1 MIIMPDRSG
10 PGSTK
15 TANDTVVQQGAVGK
29 YATVGRRRKRG
40 GKHVRD
46 KQKRRMGR
54 KMEVKVGTLNV
65 GTMTGKGRELAEMMV
80 KRKVD
85 ILCVQE
91 TKWKGS
97 KARNIGDGCKI
108 FYHGEDGRR
117 NGVGV
122 ILSEEYIGRVL
133 EVKRV
138 SDRMM
143 YMKLDIDGV
152 MMIVISAY
160 APQVGCL
167 MEEKDKFWTDLDD
180 VVESIPK
187 EERVVIGADFNGHVG
202 EGNRG
207 DENVMGRYG
216 DKARNAEGQMVVDFA
231 TRMEMAVLNTYFKK
245 REEHRVT
252 YKSGGRSTQV
262 DYIVCRR
269 AYLKEIGDC
278 KVIAG
283 DNVAKQHRLLV
294 CRMTLETKK
303 RKIVKAEPRIK
314 WWKLKKEDCCEEFRE
329 EIRRALGG
337 KEELPDDWT
346 TTAKVVR
353 DTARKVLGVSS
364 KQRKEDKETWWW
376 NEEVQES
383 IRKKR
388 LAKKRWDMQR
398 DEESKQEYKEMRREA
413 KKEVAKAKNNA
424 YDELYEEL
432 DSKEG
437 ERTLYRLARQRHQA
451 GKDVQQVRMMKDKDG
466 KVMTD
471 EESVL
476 RIWKEYYKGLMNEE
490 NERERRENDGERVNL
505 EVEKISKEE
514 VRENMKRMKNGKA
527 VGPDDIPVEV
537 WKCLGEIALEFLTKL
552 YNRTMESERM
562 PEEWRDS
569 ILIPIFKN
577 KGDVQSCSNYRGIKL
592 ISHSMKLWE
601 RVVERRLRSE
611 LTFSEQQY
619 GFMPGKS
626 TTDALFALRVLMEKY
641 REGQK
646 ELHCVFVDLE
656 KAYDKV
662 PREEVWYCMRKSGLA
677 EKYVRIVQDM
687 YDDSITAVRCAVGVT
702 EGFEVK
708 VGLHQGSALSPCLFA
723 MVMDR
728 ITDDIREE
736 APWTM
741 MFADDIVICS
751 ESKEWLERKLESWR
765 YALERRGMKVNRRK
779 TEYMCVNERQDKGT
793 VKMQG
798 EEVAK
803 VEDFKYLGST
813 VQSNGECGR
822 EVKKRVQA
830 GWNGWRRMSGVI
842 CDRRVSARV
851 KGKVYRVA
859 VRPAMLYGLE
869 TVALTKRQ
877 EAEMEVA
884 ELKMLRFSL
893 GVTRMDKIRNEYI
906 RGTAQVGRFGEKT
919 REARLRWYGHVLRKD
934 DGYIGRRMLK
944 MELPGKRK
952 RGRPKRR
959 FMDVVKEDMAEVEV
973 KEEDADDRSNWRLKI
988 RCGDP

>member
-1 MIIMPDRSG
+1 M
-10 PGSTK
+10 
-15 TANDTVVQQGAVGK
+15 
-29 YATVGRRRKRG
+29 
-40 GKHVRD
+40 
-46 KQKRRMGR
+46 
-54 KMEVKVGTLNV
+54 
-65 GTMTGKGRELAEMMV
+65 
-80 KRKVD
+80 
-85 ILCVQE
+85 
-91 TKWKGS
+91 
-97 KARNIGDGCKI
+97 
-108 FYHGEDGRR
+108 
-117 NGVGV
+117 
-122 ILSEEYIGRVL
+122 
-133 EVKRV
+133 
-138 SDRMM
+138 
-143 YMKLDIDGV
+143 
-152 MMIVISAY
+152 
-160 APQVGCL
+160 
-167 MEEKDKFWTDLDD
+167 
-180 VVESIPK
+180 
-187 EERVVIGADFNGHVG
+187 
-202 EGNRG
+202 
-207 DENVMGRYG
+207 
-216 DKARNAEGQMVVDFA
+216 
-231 TRMEMAVLNTYFKK
+231 
-245 REEHRVT
+245 
-252 YKSGGRSTQV
+252 
-262 DYIVCRR
+262 
-269 AYLKEIGDC
+269 
-278 KVIAG
+278 
-283 DNVAKQHRLLV
+283 
-294 CRMTLETKK
+294 
-303 RKIVKAEPRIK
+303 
-314 WWKLKKEDCCEEFRE
+314 
-329 EIRRALGG
+329 
-337 KEELPDDWT
+337 
-346 TTAKVVR
+346 
-353 DTARKVLGVSS
+353 SS

-376 NEEVQES
+376 DEEVQES

-388 LAKKRWDMQR
+388 LAKKRWDIQR

-413 KKEVAKAKNNA
+413 KKEVAKAKSKA
-424 YDELYEEL
+424 YDDLYEEL
-432 DSKEG
+432 DTKEG
-437 ERTLYRLARQRHQA
+437 EKTLYRLARQRHQA

-466 KVMTD
+466 NVMTD

-476 RIWKEYYKGLMNEE
+476 RIWKEYYMGLMNEE
-490 NERERRENDGERVNL
+490 NERERREIDGERVNL
-505 EVEKISKEE
+505 EVESVSKEE
-514 VRENMKRMKNGKA
+514 VMENMQRMKNGKA

-537 WKCLGEIALEFLTKL
+537 WKCLGESALKFLTKL

-569 ILIPIFKN
+569 VLIPIFKN

-592 ISHSMKLWE
+592 ISHTMKLWE
-601 RVVERRLRSE
+601 RIVEKRLRSD
-611 LTFSEQQY
+611 LKFSNQQY

-687 YDDSITAVRCAVGVT
+687 YDGSTTAVRCAVGVT

-723 MVMDR
+723 MMMDR
-728 ITDDIREE
+728 MTDDIREE

-741 MFADDIVICS
+741 MFADDIVIFS
-751 ESKEWLERKLESWR
+751 ESKEQVEEKLESWR

-779 TEYMCVNERQDKGT
+779 TEYMCVNERQDNSSGT

-842 CDRRVSARV
+842 CDRRVPARV
-851 KGKVYRVA
+851 KGKVYKVA

-906 RGTAQVGRFGEKT
+906 RGTAQVGKFGEKT
-919 REARLRWYGHVLRKD
+919 REARLRWYGHLRRKD
-934 DGYIGRRMLK
+934 DGYIGRRMLR

-973 KEEDADDRSNWRLKI
+973 TEEDTVDRRNWRKKI